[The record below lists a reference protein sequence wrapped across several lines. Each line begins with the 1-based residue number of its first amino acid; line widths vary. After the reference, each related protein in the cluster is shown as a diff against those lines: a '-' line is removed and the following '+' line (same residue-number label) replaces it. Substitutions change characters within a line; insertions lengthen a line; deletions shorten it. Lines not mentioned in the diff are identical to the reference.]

1 MPRPPK
7 KTTDASP
14 KYTSKERVRFIFEP
28 DRNSPNGLTYSWLI
42 HTTYDGKEKAASA
55 ARSFWMPFAARDSGK
70 YSQVELQE
78 LAQQC
83 VWRLE
88 EQIQFIRENFAGVDV
103 PARQAL
109 SPPANSAVAE
119 SGAEP
124 SANPSEPQT
133 DQERFFNDLDLSM
146 DDNMLG
152 DIGDALS

>member
-7 KTTDASP
+7 KTTDATP

-55 ARSFWMPFAARDSGK
+55 TRSFWMPFAARDSGK
-70 YSQVELQE
+70 YSEAELQE
-78 LAQQC
+78 LAKQC
-83 VWRLE
+83 IWRLE
-88 EQIQFIRENFAGVDV
+88 EQIQFIRENFGVDV
-103 PARQAL
+103 PARQIIAP
-109 SPPANSAVAE
+109 PPATSSTAE
-119 SGAEP
+119 NGAG
-124 SANPSEPQT
+124 SSTSEPQT
-133 DQERFFNDLDLSM
+133 EQERFFNDLDLSM

>member
-7 KTTDASP
+7 KTTDATP

-55 ARSFWMPFAARDSGK
+55 TRSFWMPFAARDSGK
-70 YSQVELQE
+70 YSEAELQE
-78 LAQQC
+78 LAKQC
-83 VWRLE
+83 IWRLE
-88 EQIQFIRENFAGVDV
+88 EQIQFIRENFGVDV
-103 PARQAL
+103 TARQVVAP
-109 SPPANSAVAE
+109 PPATSSTAE
-119 SGAEP
+119 NGAG
-124 SANPSEPQT
+124 SSTSEPQT
-133 DQERFFNDLDLSM
+133 EQERFFNDLDLSM